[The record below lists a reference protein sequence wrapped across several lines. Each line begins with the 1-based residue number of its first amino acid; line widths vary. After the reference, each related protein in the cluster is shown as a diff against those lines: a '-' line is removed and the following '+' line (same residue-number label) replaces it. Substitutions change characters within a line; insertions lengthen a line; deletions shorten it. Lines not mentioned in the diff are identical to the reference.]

1 MSFWE
6 TVGNGLMA
14 ALDYAKDASEQY
26 QANIKM
32 YKEKYRY
39 YDDDKLYQAF
49 QRTRGLEQAV
59 CADILKKR
67 KTGDDTDEYFGD
79 YEKEEWG
86 GY

>member
-6 TVGNGLMA
+6 IVGKGITS
-14 ALDYAKDASEQY
+14 ALNYAEEACIKY
-26 QANIKM
+26 QADVKR
-32 YKEKYRY
+32 YKNKYRY

-49 QRTRGLEQAV
+49 QRTRGVEQAV

-67 KTGDDTDEYFGD
+67 KAGEDTDEYYGD
-79 YEKEEWG
+79 YDYEELG